1 MIRSLDRSS
10 TNIFLFSGINNDR
23 SISVEE
29 KKQNRDTLWY
39 RLTTDIL
46 IAFASSNIHV
56 HIFRQTRLIIAWI
69 EDRSRRKESTRMRTR
84 MLIRWEIFR
93 LSYWSHDCINIFNY
107 IFFDEYKERI
117 TTVWKLRII
126 RLMKIYL

>member
-10 TNIFLFSGINNDR
+10 TKIFLFSGINNDR

-56 HIFRQTRLIIAWI
+56 YIFRQTRLIIAWI

-84 MLIRWEIFR
+84 MLIRWEISII
-93 LSYWSHDCINIFNY
+93 LLNSHDCINIFNY

-126 RLMKIYL
+126 RLIKIYL